1 MTENKRYV
9 VMVDTDFEVSLK
21 DNITKKYPFSLIC
34 ENIDE
39 FELLLNE
46 VTNVCAELNKNWEQT
61 LRFEGYNKELTQR
74 SVKYEDTIDE
84 LKHENNELTS
94 IKRFADNHG
103 INISKID
110 EAFRKCWNDNEKL
123 VKDNEQL
130 KHRIDELEEKV
141 YHNLA
146 WFLMYKDY
154 FGIDLG
160 DAIWNNVEI
169 KNREQ
174 EREKLNEYISIAKKR
189 YHI

>member
-1 MTENKRYV
+1 MA
-9 VMVDTDFEVSLK
+9 DTDLEVSLK

-39 FELLLNE
+39 FEPLLNE

-61 LRFEGYNKELTQR
+61 LRFEDYNKELTQR

-84 LKHENNELTS
+84 LKHENNQLTS

-103 INISKID
+103 ITISKID

-160 DAIWNNVEI
+160 EAIWNNVEI